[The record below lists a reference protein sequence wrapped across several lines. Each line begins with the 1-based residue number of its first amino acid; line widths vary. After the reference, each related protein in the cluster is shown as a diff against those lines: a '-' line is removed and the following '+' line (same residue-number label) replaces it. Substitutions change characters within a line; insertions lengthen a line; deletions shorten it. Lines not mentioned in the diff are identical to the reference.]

1 MPDQIK
7 LSVVIPAY
15 NEGERIVPTLKSVDE
30 YLKRQNYS
38 YEIMVIANNCT
49 DNTDKIIE
57 REKQNIANLNLL
69 DLGPGVPGKGGAVK
83 KGFLKAQGQY
93 VMFMDAD
100 NATKIN
106 ELDHFWP
113 QIDKGYDVVIGSRDT
128 RGAKLDKAQPWYKEL
143 AGKMGNIL
151 IQIVAVP
158 GIYDTQCGFKLF
170 SASAVDKIFNVQKL
184 GGWGFDIEILALARK
199 FGYKIAEEPVTW
211 HDMAGS
217 KVNLSSYLSVFKD
230 LFKVRWWLWTGAYKS
245 SK

>member
-1 MPDQIK
+1 MQEQIK

-15 NEGERIVPTLKSVDE
+15 NEGERIIKTLDSVDE
-30 YLKRQNYS
+30 YLKKQNYS
-38 YEIMVIANNCT
+38 YEIMVVANNCT
-49 DNTDKIIE
+49 DNTDEVVENQKP
-57 REKQNIANLNLL
+57 RIANLKLL

-83 KGFLKAQGQY
+83 EGFLKAQGQY

-100 NATKIN
+100 NATQIN

-113 QIDKGYDVVIGSRDT
+113 KINEGFDIVIGSRDT
-128 RGAKLDKAQPWYKEL
+128 KGAKLDKAQPWYKEL
-143 AGKMGNIL
+143 AGKLGNVL
-151 IQIVAVP
+151 IQMVAVP
-158 GIYDTQCGFKLF
+158 GIKDTQCGFKLF
-170 SASAVDKIFNVQKL
+170 SADAVEKIFNVQKL

-199 FGYKIAEEPVTW
+199 YGFKIAEEPITW

-230 LFKVRWWLWTGAYKS
+230 LFKVRWWLWTGVYKS

>member
-1 MPDQIK
+1 MEEQIK

-15 NEGERIVPTLKSVDE
+15 NEGERIIKTLDSVDE
-30 YLKRQNYS
+30 YLKKQNYS
-38 YEIMVIANNCT
+38 YEIMVIANNCK
-49 DNTDKIIE
+49 DNTDEVVENQKL
-57 REKQNIANLNLL
+57 RIANLKLL

-83 KGFLKAQGQY
+83 EGFLKTQGQY

-100 NATKIN
+100 NATQIN

-113 QIDKGYDVVIGSRDT
+113 KINEGFDIVIGSRDT
-128 RGAKLDKAQPWYKEL
+128 KGAKLDKAQPWYKEL
-143 AGKMGNIL
+143 AGKLGNVL

-158 GIYDTQCGFKLF
+158 GINDTQCGFKLF
-170 SASAVDKIFNVQKL
+170 SKESVEKIFNVQKL

-199 FGYKIAEEPVTW
+199 YGFKIAEEPITW

-230 LFKVRWWLWTGAYKS
+230 LFKVRWWLWMGVYK
-245 SK
+245 KK